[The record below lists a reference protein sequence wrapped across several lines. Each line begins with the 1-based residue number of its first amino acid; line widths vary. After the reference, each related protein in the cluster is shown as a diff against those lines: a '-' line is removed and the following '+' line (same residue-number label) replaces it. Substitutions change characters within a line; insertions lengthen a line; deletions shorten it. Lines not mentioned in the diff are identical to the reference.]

1 VQETQALAAR
11 QLAAQRVA
19 VEVESFINAREGELR
34 LLSDVRGLQR
44 LEREEQ
50 TSLLAGLLAYQD
62 VYEALVLLDSGGN
75 EQIYLTRLTVS
86 REDLQSRGESA
97 EFEQATATGDTY
109 FSPIRFNEATG
120 EPFMTIS
127 IPLYNLRSGTL
138 ANVLVADFRFKTV
151 WDLIAGLP
159 TNVGEDIYIIDAQN
173 RVVAHTIPSVVLRE
187 TFFEPGEQPAGRQGG
202 LNGDDVI
209 LGTTSIELGQ
219 QILTVVSEESVTQAL
234 ALANNTIAITA
245 GLIVVWLLVAV
256 IAGIWMV
263 GQIVRPIEVL
273 AKTAEMVAA
282 GDLSQEV
289 TVTNQGEIGQLEMA
303 FNTMTG
309 QLRELFGRLENRV
322 AERTHAL
329 ETSTRVSH
337 QLSSILN
344 MESLT
349 FEMVEQI
356 KASFNYYHVQIYL
369 LDQTGHLVFQAATGL
384 VGQQM
389 RIRGHRL
396 RLGEGL
402 VGQAA
407 SQNQAALAP
416 DVTQSDAWLANPL
429 LPETKTEIA
438 IPIASQG
445 RVLGVLDVQH
455 NVINS
460 ISESEVALLSSIAD
474 QLAIAIQNA
483 RLFEQ
488 IQRQA
493 EREALLNSIGQKIQA
508 ANTVDQVLK
517 VTAQELGRA
526 LGAEYT
532 SVQLGKSIRPGNG
545 HE

>member
-1 VQETQALAAR
+1 
-11 QLAAQRVA
+11 
-19 VEVESFINAREGELR
+19 
-34 LLSDVRGLQR
+34 
-44 LEREEQ
+44 
-50 TSLLAGLLAYQD
+50 
-62 VYEALVLLDSGGN
+62 
-75 EQIYLTRLTVS
+75 
-86 REDLQSRGESA
+86 
-97 EFEQATATGDTY
+97 
-109 FSPIRFNEATG
+109 
-120 EPFMTIS
+120 
-127 IPLYNLRSGTL
+127 
-138 ANVLVADFRFKTV
+138 
-151 WDLIAGLP
+151 
-159 TNVGEDIYIIDAQN
+159 
-173 RVVAHTIPSVVLRE
+173 
-187 TFFEPGEQPAGRQGG
+187 
-202 LNGDDVI
+202 
-209 LGTTSIELGQ
+209 
-219 QILTVVSEESVTQAL
+219 
-234 ALANNTIAITA
+234 
-245 GLIVVWLLVAV
+245 
-256 IAGIWMV
+256 
-263 GQIVRPIEVL
+263 
-273 AKTAEMVAA
+273 
-282 GDLSQEV
+282 
-289 TVTNQGEIGQLEMA
+289 
-303 FNTMTG
+303 
-309 QLRELFGRLENRV
+309 
-322 AERTHAL
+322 
-329 ETSTRVSH
+329 
-337 QLSSILN
+337 
-344 MESLT
+344 
-349 FEMVEQI
+349 MVEQI